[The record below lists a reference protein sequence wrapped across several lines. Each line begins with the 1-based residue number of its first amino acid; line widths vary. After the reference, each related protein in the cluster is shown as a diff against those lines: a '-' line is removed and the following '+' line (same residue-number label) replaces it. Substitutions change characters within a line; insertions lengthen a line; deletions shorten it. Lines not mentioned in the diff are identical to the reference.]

1 MPLRSIMINA
11 GYTEK
16 LKTYCSFSLASKTER
31 LLSCL
36 VLFISTVALST
47 AETTIRFTEQTQQAG
62 IHFKHTNGAS
72 KEKYLPET
80 MGSGGLFFDYNN
92 DGHLD
97 IYLVNGG
104 AINSTSQAIYRDAN
118 HINILYR
125 NNGDGTFTDAT
136 VEAGLQQNQGYGMG
150 CLSADYDNDGDAD
163 LYLTNF
169 GRNQLYRNN
178 GDGTFTDATS
188 EAGVGDGSWSVSATF
203 GDYNLDGYLD
213 LYVANYL
220 DYQIET
226 AHACFLEGAHI
237 YCGPHE
243 YPGIRDTLYRNNGD
257 GTFTDVTARA
267 GLHNAGKGLG
277 ALFTDYNGDGYPD
290 IFVANDAVPDFLYH
304 NNRDGTFTDLAVT
317 AGIAYNSEG
326 RATASMGIA
335 NGDYDNDGRAD
346 IFITNFSLEINSLF
360 HNDGDGFYTMTTFET
375 GLADPSF
382 SQLGFGTQFLDA
394 DNDGTLEL
402 FVANGHVWDNVSEI
416 TPSLSYKQR
425 CQIFGRNSTG
435 KFRDLAETAGS
446 FFKRPIVARGV
457 AVGDYNNDGATDV
470 LVTTCAESPVLLR
483 NDSQATP
490 TKNSWVKIRL
500 VGIES
505 NRDGIGAKV
514 WLRTNHTTQFREV
527 ACGGSY
533 ASDSDHHLLFGIG
546 TQETIQSIKVQ
557 WLSGHL
563 QTIDFSK
570 TGGPINDVIR
580 ITENRLN

>member
-1 MPLRSIMINA
+1 MY
-11 GYTEK
+11 GK
-16 LKTYCSFSLASKTER
+16 LKTNFCFSIGTNIATR
-31 LLSCL
+31 LLIYL
-36 VLFISTVALST
+36 LFFNCIAILNAV
-47 AETTIRFTEQTQQAG
+47 ETTFHFTEQTQQAG

-104 AINSTSQAIYRDAN
+104 TISSARQGTYRDPKHVN
-118 HINILYR
+118 VLYR
-125 NNGDGTFTDAT
+125 NRGDGTFVDAT
-136 VEAGLQQNQGYGMG
+136 VEAQLQQNSGYGMG

-188 EAGVGDGSWSVSATF
+188 YTGVGDGSWSVSATF

-220 DYQIET
+220 DYRPGT
-226 AHACFLEGAHI
+226 AHACFLEGVHI

-243 YPGIRDTLYRNNGD
+243 YPGARDTLYRNNGD

-277 ALFTDYNGDGYPD
+277 TLFTDYNSDGYPD
-290 IFVANDAVPDFLYH
+290 IFVANDAVPDFLYR
-304 NNRDGTFTDLAVT
+304 NNRDGTFTDIAVT
-317 AGIAYNSEG
+317 AGVAYNSEG

-335 NGDYDNDGRAD
+335 DGDYNSDGRAD

-375 GLADPSF
+375 GLSDPSF

-402 FVANGHVWDNVSEI
+402 FVANGHVWDNVSKI

-425 CQIFGRNSTG
+425 CQIFGRTDTG
-435 KFRDLAETAGS
+435 KFRDLSETAGS

-470 LVTTCAESPVLLR
+470 LVTACAESPVLLR
-483 NDSQATP
+483 NDSQATSR
-490 TKNSWVKIRL
+490 KNGWVKIQL

-514 WLRTNHTTQFREV
+514 WLHTHRTTQFREV
-527 ACGGSY
+527 TCGGSY
-533 ASDSDHHLLFGIG
+533 ASDSDRHLLFGIG
-546 TQETIQSIKVQ
+546 TQETLQSIKVQ

-570 TGGPINDVIR
+570 TESPMNDVIH

>member
-1 MPLRSIMINA
+1 MKANFYL
-11 GYTEK
+11 
-16 LKTYCSFSLASKTER
+16 SFGTNIATLLLAS
-31 LLSCL
+31 LIFVNC
-36 VLFISTVALST
+36 VIAYGA
-47 AETTIRFTEQTQQAG
+47 AETTFHFTEQTRQAG
-62 IHFKHTNGAS
+62 IRFKHTNGAS

-80 MGSGGLFFDYNN
+80 MGSGGIFFDYNN

-104 AINSTSQAIYRDAN
+104 TISSTRQSPYRDPK
-118 HINILYR
+118 HVNILYH
-125 NNGDGTFTDAT
+125 NKGDGTFIDAT
-136 VEAGLQQNQGYGMG
+136 AEARLAQNSGYGMG

-203 GDYNLDGYLD
+203 GDYNLDGHLD

-220 DYQIET
+220 DYQIGT
-226 AHACFLEGAHI
+226 AHSCFLHGVHI

-243 YPGIRDTLYRNNGD
+243 YLGARDTLYRNNGD

-267 GLHNAGKGLG
+267 GLQNTGKGLG
-277 ALFTDYNGDGYPD
+277 TLFIDYNNDGYPD
-290 IFVANDAVPDFLYH
+290 IFVANDAVPDFLYR
-304 NNRDGTFTDLAVT
+304 NNRDGTFTDIAVT
-317 AGIAYNSEG
+317 AGVAYNSEG

-335 NGDYDNDGRAD
+335 NGDYDNDGRVD
-346 IFITNFSLEINSLF
+346 IFVTNFSLEINSLF

-425 CQIFGRNSTG
+425 CQIFGRTDTG
-435 KFRDLAETAGS
+435 KFRDISDAAGS
-446 FFKRPIVARGV
+446 FFKRSIVARGV
-457 AVGDYNNDGATDV
+457 AIGDYNNDGATDI
-470 LVTTCAESPVLLR
+470 LVTACAESPILLR
-483 NDSQATP
+483 NDSRVTP
-490 TKNSWVKIRL
+490 KKNSWVKIQL
-500 VGIES
+500 VGTES

-514 WLRTNHTTQFREV
+514 WLHTNRTTQFREV
-527 ACGGSY
+527 TCGGSY
-533 ASDSDHHLLFGIG
+533 ASDSDHNLSFGIG
-546 TQETIQSIKVQ
+546 TQETVQSIKVQ

-570 TGGPINDVIR
+570 TESPINEVIH
-580 ITENRLN
+580 ITEDRLN

>member
-1 MPLRSIMINA
+1 MYA
-11 GYTEK
+11 K
-16 LKTYCSFSLASKTER
+16 LKTHFNFSIGTDIAN
-31 LLSCL
+31 LLLTYLLLFSC
-36 VLFISTVALST
+36 IAALNA
-47 AETTIRFTEQTQQAG
+47 AETTVYFTEQTQQAG
-62 IHFKHTNGAS
+62 IRFKHTNGAS

-104 AINSTSQAIYRDAN
+104 TISSARRDTYRDPKHVN
-118 HINILYR
+118 VLYR
-125 NNGDGTFTDAT
+125 NKGDGTFIDAT
-136 VEAGLQQNQGYGMG
+136 AAAQLRQNSGYGMG

-188 EAGVGDGSWSVSATF
+188 YAGVGDGSWSVSATF

-220 DYQIET
+220 DYRPET
-226 AHACFLEGAHI
+226 AHACFLEGVHI

-243 YPGIRDTLYRNNGD
+243 YPGARDTLYRNNGD

-267 GLHNAGKGLG
+267 GLYKAGKGLG
-277 ALFTDYNGDGYPD
+277 TLFTDYNNDGYPD
-290 IFVANDAVPDFLYH
+290 ILVANDAVPDFLYR
-304 NNRDGTFTDLAVT
+304 NNGDGTFTDIAVT
-317 AGIAYNSEG
+317 AGVAYNSEG

-360 HNDGDGFYTMTTFET
+360 HNDGDGLYTMTTFET

-382 SQLGFGTQFLDA
+382 LKLGFGTEFLDA

-416 TPSLSYKQR
+416 TPSLSYKQW
-425 CQIFGRNSTG
+425 CQIFSSTDTG
-435 KFRDLAETAGS
+435 KFRDLSETAGS

-457 AVGDYNNDGATDV
+457 AIGDYNNDGATDV
-470 LVTTCAESPVLLR
+470 LVTACAESPVLLR
-483 NDSQATP
+483 NDSQATL
-490 TKNSWVKIRL
+490 TKNSWVRIRL
-500 VGIES
+500 VGTES

-514 WLRTNHTTQFREV
+514 WLHTNHTMQFREV
-527 ACGGSY
+527 TCGGSY
-533 ASDSDHHLLFGIG
+533 ASDSDRHLLFGIG
-546 TQETIQSIKVQ
+546 TQETLQSIKVQ

-570 TGGPINDVIR
+570 TESSINDVIP